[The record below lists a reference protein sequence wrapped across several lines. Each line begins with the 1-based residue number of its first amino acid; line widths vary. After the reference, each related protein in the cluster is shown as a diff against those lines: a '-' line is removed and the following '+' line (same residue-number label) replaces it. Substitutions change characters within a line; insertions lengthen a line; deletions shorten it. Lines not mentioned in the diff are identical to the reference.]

1 MLVKLGDQGVFY
13 FIALV
18 SVLMAILFG
27 LIAVTANPIIIS
39 FAVALIAGTILLAR
53 VDWIIWLVF
62 FMGLLVTG
70 LLPLFFDHFASKAAW
85 GVSLLGFILML
96 IALVKIVTT
105 PNARKNTPAFVWIAL
120 VFMAYVLIN
129 MLAQWYSFAETF
141 SGFKRYF
148 QVWGLLFVLCWMVFD
163 KQQIHYWK
171 IFFLFAALVQ
181 LPFAIYERIVYVPI
195 REGLMHLYSGLIP
208 IDVVSGTFGA
218 SLTGGG
224 ASAEMA
230 IFLIVT
236 LAILIARWKEKVLS
250 NNKFLLLVP
259 IILAPLLFSEVKAIV
274 VMLPLML
281 FGIYRND
288 MFTQLHYRLIGF
300 VAVAAFIV
308 VAGYAYLFAIS
319 QTQGNEIS
327 MSRYI
332 EDTLAYN
339 LSDRGHYGKDSVNRT
354 TEFSF
359 WFEKQGLHDPISFVF
374 GNGLGSSHITG
385 HLSMRYL
392 GYGIGLTTAST
403 LLWEMGLFGFGLF
416 LAILILAW
424 GCAVRLQRESTIPE
438 VKADALAMQ
447 SALMLFAF
455 YLFYRPGMLEIIGLQ
470 ILFTAMLGYLAWL
483 YRWHSCK

>member
-403 LLWEMGLFGFGLF
+403 LLWETGLFGFGLF

>member
-1 MLVKLGDQGVFY
+1 MSVEFGDQKIFY
-13 FIALV
+13 FITLV

-27 LIAVTANPIIIS
+27 LLAVTANPIIIS
-39 FAVALIAGTILLAR
+39 LAVALIAGTILLIR
-53 VDWIIWLVF
+53 VDWIIWSVF
-62 FMGLLVTG
+62 FIGLLIVG

-85 GVSLLGFILML
+85 GVSLLGFILMF

-105 PNARKNTPAFVWIAL
+105 PDARKNTPAFVWITL
-120 VFMAYVLIN
+120 VFMVYVLIN
-129 MLAQWYSFAETF
+129 MLVQWHSFVETF

-171 IFFLFAALVQ
+171 IFFLFVALVQ

-195 REGLMHLYSGLIP
+195 REGLKHLYPGLVP

-224 ASAEMA
+224 TSAEMA

-236 LAILIARWKEKVLS
+236 LAILIARWKEKILS
-250 NNKFLLLVP
+250 SSKFLLFVP
-259 IILAPLLFSEVKAIV
+259 IILAPLLLSEVKAIV

-300 VAVAAFIV
+300 VAIATFIV
-308 VAGYAYLFAIS
+308 AAGYAYLFTIS
-319 QTQGNEIS
+319 NQGNEMS
-327 MSRYI
+327 MSKYI

-339 LSDRGHYGKDSVNRT
+339 LYDRGHYGKNTVNRT
-354 TEFSF
+354 SELSF
-359 WFEKQGLHDPISFVF
+359 WLEKQGLHDPISFVF
-374 GNGLGSSHITG
+374 GNGLGSSHISG
-385 HLSMRYL
+385 HLSMHYL
-392 GYGIGLTTAST
+392 SYGIGLTTAST

-438 VKADALAMQ
+438 VKADALAIQ
-447 SALMLFAF
+447 STIMLFAF

-470 ILFTAMLGYLAWL
+470 ILFTAVLGYLAWL